1 MTWLLVGSG
10 GVIGALIRYA
20 LSKWIG
26 ERLIVSF
33 PFATLF
39 INVSGS
45 FLLGM
50 FTRGLGNWLPH
61 VQPDAMLFL
70 GAGFC
75 GAYTT
80 FSTFTYE
87 FTILAREGRLST
99 AIVYCLAS
107 AVLGF
112 AATAVG
118 LFGLPTSR

>member
-1 MTWLLVGSG
+1 VTWVLVGSG
-10 GVIGALIRYA
+10 GVIGALVRYA

-26 ERLIVSF
+26 ERLVVSF

-45 FLLGM
+45 FLLGL

-61 VQPDAMLFL
+61 AEPHAMLFL

-87 FTILAREGRLST
+87 FTMLVREGRFST
-99 AIVYCLAS
+99 AIMYYLAS

-112 AATAVG
+112 AAAAVG
-118 LFGLPTSR
+118 LFGLPSIH

>member
-1 MTWLLVGSG
+1 MTWVLVGGG
-10 GVIGALIRYA
+10 GVIGALVRYA

-26 ERLIVSF
+26 ERLVVSF

-45 FLLGM
+45 FLLGL

-61 VQPDAMLFL
+61 VEPDVMLFL

-87 FTILAREGRLST
+87 ITILAREGRFSV
-99 AIVYCLAS
+99 AIVYYLAS

-112 AATAVG
+112 AAAAVG
-118 LFGLPTSR
+118 LFGLPSIR